1 MEAIK
6 ICNNT
11 HTMTF
16 KMNNVNCNN
25 SDEIIRQVL
34 SVKCIS
40 DSYMNINSYDIY
52 THAYSLKIY
61 AHFRHKSN
69 SFQDCPHF
77 PLLLKVFH
85 PNISLFAM
93 HLLLPCVLLISYF
106 ILRQIFVHSYPI
118 LENVKT
124 MFNYS

>member
-6 ICNNT
+6 ICYNT
-11 HTMTF
+11 HTVIF

-25 SDEIIRQVL
+25 SNEIIRQVL

-69 SFQDCPHF
+69 
-77 PLLLKVFH
+77 K
-85 PNISLFAM
+85 
-93 HLLLPCVLLISYF
+93 
-106 ILRQIFVHSYPI
+106 
-118 LENVKT
+118 
-124 MFNYS
+124 